1 MNKEEILKKA
11 REENQGVDEVLR
23 ATERDAAKMSRVV
36 GACACAFFTLMDK
49 LVFRTGAISDI
60 CWIIY
65 GIMITTDMWVYTANL
80 KQKRYLTLALLGTLG
95 CAILIAVLFLE
106 HMYA

>member
-11 REENQGVDEVLR
+11 REENQGVDEVQR
-23 ATERDAAKMSRVV
+23 ATEREAAKMSRVV
-36 GACACAFFTLMDK
+36 GASACAFFTLMDK

-65 GIMITTDMWVYTANL
+65 GIMLTTDMWVYAANL
-80 KQKRYLTLALLGTLG
+80 KKKRWLSLALLGTLG